1 MELKGSLIRATTA
14 IFLNLMWQMS
24 RNKYVAAQVRLL
36 EVKQYELES
45 SEHGTGTLDA
55 DLRVL
60 QSIEEEQRGTT
71 AMPHSGPT
79 ACQLAALR
87 HRMEQK
93 RLVRDYLGVYG
104 AALEEEMA
112 HMKGLVDTH

>member
-1 MELKGSLIRATTA
+1 MAVLTT
-14 IFLNLMWQMS
+14 
-24 RNKYVAAQVRLL
+24 VVRLL

-93 RLVRDYLGVYG
+93 RLVRDYLGVYS